1 MKLTDIPIRCDF
13 LSYIQ
18 RIASFYRKEI
28 CGVIS
33 KNSLFFV
40 KNSSPEPFQT
50 FYIDPVKYL
59 DISTEK
65 KIDFCFHSHPE
76 SCCTPSAAD
85 IELSDNALI
94 PFLIFSCPEKRFG
107 LYSPNNQETIYFFI

>member
-1 MKLTDIPIRCDF
+1 MGAKCVLANIITSLLGDFHLLKLTDIPIRCDF

-59 DISTEK
+59 DISKEK
-65 KIDFCFHSHPE
+65 KAIDKY
-76 SCCTPSAAD
+76 
-85 IELSDNALI
+85 ELRKIFKLYGIYKNHALEDAYI
-94 PFLIFSCPEKRFG
+94 KNLGCK
-107 LYSPNNQETIYFFI
+107 L